1 MSEIK
6 IYVESAYDTLK
17 QEVEQIVND
26 NKALLVTENT
36 LASAEI
42 CLQLV
47 TKKRIAIGNL
57 RKDVTT
63 KFENTKKEFQSQ
75 VDNLLIPLQAVEG
88 ELKGKVNLYHEPRL
102 WAVAEKQNN
111 KAGYNTYLIKCQLP
125 DFTGKHVVEAIARI
139 KEIEARDLKFAEQL
153 GRLQEKVMSLTMLD
167 KAACIDLL
175 PKFIKVLETP
185 EMYYAPEKVAEARI
199 LLNSAISALPQ
210 RIAELEALELA
221 AIEKQ
226 NQHDAEVARKA
237 KEEAELKARVLA
249 EMEKERE
256 IREKLAAEQ
265 KAAADLLA
273 AENKAAADAAAAAE
287 KIKALEESTRKEQE
301 ARINAQ
307 KEAVRF
313 AAEQKAAA
321 EKLAAE
327 QKAAADAKA
336 ANDKLFTAAD
346 VEVGILNAKIKL
358 FISNNQTLCNSIA
371 KGYKV
376 NLSW

>member
-17 QEVEQIVND
+17 LDVEQIVND
-26 NKALLVTENT
+26 NKSLIVTENT
-36 LASAEI
+36 LTSAEI
-42 CLQLV
+42 CLKSVSQ
-47 TKKRIAIGNL
+47 KRIDIGKL
-57 RKDVTT
+57 RAAGTT
-63 KFENTKKEFQSQ
+63 QFEASKKQFQSQ
-75 VDNLLIPLQAVEG
+75 VDALLAPLQSVES

-111 KAGYNTYLIKCQLP
+111 KAGYNTYLSKCQLP

-139 KEIEARDLKFAEQL
+139 KEIEARDLKFAEQF

-185 EMYYAPEKVAEARI
+185 EMYYAPDKVGEARA
-199 LLNSAISALPQ
+199 LLNNAILSLPK

-226 NQHDAEVARKA
+226 KAHDAEVARKA

-346 VEVGILNAKIKL
+346 VEVGVLNQKIKV
-358 FISNNQTLCNSIA
+358 FISNNQTLTDAIA

-376 NLSW
+376 NLLW